1 MHAFISR
8 PEFIIQGLGTGRIS
22 VTMKDKAIFLV
33 IINVSLMLGSYL
45 DRHIEEEFENF
56 VVNDLKN
63 SEVYHPYKIWRSL
76 ISLRPRNPRT
86 YSDKSSGINSVG
98 FIKQPTRLDFNKDK
112 PLGIEVVNKAS
123 R

>member
-1 MHAFISR
+1 M
-8 PEFIIQGLGTGRIS
+8 
-22 VTMKDKAIFLV
+22 TMKDKAIFLV

-76 ISLRPRNPRT
+76 MSLRPRNPRT
-86 YSDKSSGINSVG
+86 FSDKSSGINSVG
-98 FIKQPTRLDFNKDK
+98 FIKQLTRLNKDK
-112 PLGIEVVNKAS
+112 PLGIEVVAQLDLDLDLEILELGLGLD
-123 R
+123 